1 MYNNIRFT
9 DNADLA
15 LQYAGSI
22 ALQYGKF
29 AIDSEHILYGLTKI
43 SDSLASRILSS
54 YGITSGA
61 LDNLFAKLYK
71 GSSTMIANEVEL
83 TIDGKEIISI
93 ASQFAMQIGHDFV
106 GTEHLLI
113 AILTGD
119 SYSAGHIIK

>member
-54 YGITSGA
+54 YGITSVA
-61 LDNLFAKLYK
+61 LDNLFAKL
-71 GSSTMIANEVEL
+71 SERILDVQ
-83 TIDGKEIISI
+83 TI
-93 ASQFAMQIGHDFV
+93 FP
-106 GTEHLLI
+106 
-113 AILTGD
+113 
-119 SYSAGHIIK
+119 